1 MDMCRWRFC
10 QYRSIGCT
18 ARTTVAENMEGGG
31 PSGIENYLHMCAD
44 QRRRGCQS
52 VTSVAFLPTMCRR
65 RTVPGVGCS

>member
-1 MDMCRWRFC
+1 MEILSVP
-10 QYRSIGCT
+10 QYWVHSTHYSSRKHG
-18 ARTTVAENMEGGG
+18 GGG